1 MNNTNLIELSIIK
14 NKLSKEQSK
23 KLIELFILEQETYDK
38 IQNAILE
45 PISKY
50 IKFKTYPYI
59 NILLFILILYSITQ
73 PIILII
79 LFRQNRMVMS
89 ILKQI
94 SDPLLIK

>member
-1 MNNTNLIELSIIK
+1 MIQKLVSDIINQFIIEFK
-14 NKLSKEQSK
+14 KE
-23 KLIELFILEQETYDK
+23 ETYDK
-38 IQNAILE
+38 IQNTILE
-45 PISKY
+45 PISRY

-94 SDPLLIK
+94 SEPLLIK

>member
-1 MNNTNLIELSIIK
+1 MIQKLVADVINQFIIEF
-14 NKLSKEQSK
+14 K
-23 KLIELFILEQETYDK
+23 KQETYDK

-79 LFRQNRMVMS
+79 LFRQNRMVMT

>member
-1 MNNTNLIELSIIK
+1 MIQKLVSDIINQFIIEF
-14 NKLSKEQSK
+14 K
-23 KLIELFILEQETYDK
+23 KQETYDK